1 VWGKVNKVN
10 TATRLSPA
18 GVGVVVTHSHIVVVI
33 AGPISLTCS
42 RIMLSKTA
50 VRSGLKDLMLI
61 LFLQSYFAL
70 QKGTKYTM
78 LVCGLY
84 LPLWIKYLLKD
95 ILESIKSFV
104 KNLSLVNVC
113 LTLSFFIARCSYLEW
128 KKK

>member
-1 VWGKVNKVN
+1 M
-10 TATRLSPA
+10 
-18 GVGVVVTHSHIVVVI
+18 VVTHSHIVVVI

-61 LFLQSYFAL
+61 LFF
-70 QKGTKYTM
+70 TKLLCSAKKYKM
-78 LVCGLY
+78 RNGCLWSLLY

-95 ILESIKSFV
+95 TSESIKSFV
-104 KNLSLVNVC
+104 KSLSLVNIC
-113 LTLSFFIARCSYLEW
+113 ITLTFFIARCSYLEW